1 MKRYLRKFLPHR
13 PPGGQNRVTSPL
25 AEAFPKVFRQ
35 TFGKGVTDMD
45 IREERY
51 LDYIAMLL
59 ISILLIGLTLLELAV
74 VLSRNIHG

>member
-1 MKRYLRKFLPHR
+1 MAISRSFSRIAL
-13 PPGGQNRVTSPL
+13 PGGSNELIHPLRRPFRV
-25 AEAFPKVFRQ
+25 AFGSIFRQ
-35 TFGKGVTDMD
+35 EGTNMD

-59 ISILLIGLTLLELAV
+59 ISILLLGLTLFELAV

>member
-1 MKRYLRKFLPHR
+1 
-13 PPGGQNRVTSPL
+13 
-25 AEAFPKVFRQ
+25 
-35 TFGKGVTDMD
+35 MD
-45 IREERY
+45 IREERS

>member
-1 MKRYLRKFLPHR
+1 
-13 PPGGQNRVTSPL
+13 
-25 AEAFPKVFRQ
+25 
-35 TFGKGVTDMD
+35 MD

-59 ISILLIGLTLLELAV
+59 ISILLLGLTLFELAV